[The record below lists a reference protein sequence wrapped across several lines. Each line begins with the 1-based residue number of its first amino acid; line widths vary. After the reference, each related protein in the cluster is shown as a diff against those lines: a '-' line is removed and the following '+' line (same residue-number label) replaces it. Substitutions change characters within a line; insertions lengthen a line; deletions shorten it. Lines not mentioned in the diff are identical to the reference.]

1 MIDQRDVIEATDWWL
16 HQCDGDTFAES
27 MVLGFAADLLGL
39 SVEQVQ
45 DELSE
50 AQGSWLS

>member
-16 HQCDGDTFAES
+16 HLCES
-27 MVLGFAADLLGL
+27 DREEDMILGFAADLLGL
-39 SVEQVQ
+39 SREQVR
-45 DELSE
+45 DELEE